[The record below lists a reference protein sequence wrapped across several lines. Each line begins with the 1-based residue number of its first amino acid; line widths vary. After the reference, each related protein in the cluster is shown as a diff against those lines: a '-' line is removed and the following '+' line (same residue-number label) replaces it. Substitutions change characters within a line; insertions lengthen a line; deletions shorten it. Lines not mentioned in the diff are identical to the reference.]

1 MPNNKKKGRA
11 WLIRVHDGV
20 SAFVPLVALTGKS
33 LKINNSRIDVT
44 TPDETTPEGEIWRE
58 TLDDVKSLDASGDY
72 KVIGDAGQD
81 RLVTIAMSTAAEE
94 QFEIVVPGVGT
105 FAGWFSVNLEFGDDG
120 AVTGSISLESNG
132 KPTFTAEA

>member
-1 MPNNKKKGRA
+1 MPSTKKKGRA
-11 WLIRVHDGV
+11 WLIRVHDGTN
-20 SAFVPLVALTGKS
+20 FIPLVAVTGKS

-44 TPDETTPEGEIWRE
+44 VPDEANPEGELWRE

-72 KVIGDAGQD
+72 KVVGGNDAQA
-81 RLVTIAMSTAAEE
+81 RLVTIAMSVAAEE
-94 QFEIVVPGVGT
+94 QFEMVIPGVGT

-120 AVTGSISLESNG
+120 AVTGSISLENNG